1 VTVVPAIWDGAGWRV
16 GVCNLSRS
24 LALWVVNRSG
34 SSACKGAEVLSGSV
48 VIGAERR
55 GSWLLSWVMAVER
68 DGTARLKWPGLL
80 LELLAAVA
88 RSGRSRGALEMDGP
102 GLLGL
107 N

>member
-1 VTVVPAIWDGAGWRV
+1 VTVAPAIWDGAGWRV
-16 GVCNLSRS
+16 GVCSLSRS

-55 GSWLLSWVMAVER
+55 GSWLLSWVMAVDR

-80 LELLAAVA
+80 LELLATVA